1 MCEQLEWTIG
11 GTGDDRFMGRDAMT
25 DHDSG
30 WSGDELSAVFAR
42 LADSLD
48 PRHDVIDT
56 MDLLVQSAVNF
67 TSAVECGI
75 VLADGD
81 GVLHVVASTSE
92 RTTDVEEAE
101 LGTEQ
106 GGPCLDSYRS
116 GQVVETPDVSASHGR
131 WPIFAQVAEQRG
143 FRAGY
148 AVPLT
153 LRGQH
158 LGAMNL
164 FFDRTDAVTDRD
176 AAVAQ
181 ALAEFATIGIVQRR
195 ALQHH
200 ADRAAQLQ
208 HALDSRVVIEQAKG
222 VLAFQRS
229 ISIDEAFKLL
239 RQYAR
244 NTGAR
249 IHDVAE
255 RIVYQRLSI

>member
-1 MCEQLEWTIG
+1 M
-11 GTGDDRFMGRDAMT
+11 
-25 DHDSG
+25 
-30 WSGDELSAVFAR
+30 FAR

-56 MDLLVQSAVNF
+56 MDLLVHSAVNF
-67 TSAVECGI
+67 TSAIECGV
-75 VLADGD
+75 VLADAE

-92 RTTDVEEAE
+92 RTSDVEEAE

-106 GGPCLDSYRS
+106 GPCLDSFRS
-116 GQVVETPDVSASHGR
+116 GQVVETPDVSAAEER
-131 WPIFAQVAEQRG
+131 WPIFVRVAEERE
-143 FRAGY
+143 FCAGY
-148 AVPLT
+148 AVPLL

-176 AAVAQ
+176 AAISQ

-208 HALDSRVVIEQAKG
+208 HALDSRVVIERRRACSRSSAASPSTRRSG
-222 VLAFQRS
+222 CCVSTPAIPVPSSMMWLSASCTTVSPSDFGRCCHLAP
-229 ISIDEAFKLL
+229 A
-239 RQYAR
+239 
-244 NTGAR
+244 TGR
-249 IHDVAE
+249 GRRCAE
-255 RIVYQRLSI
+255 RTLEFNPVPVS